1 MAEKV
6 GSIHQHVLPSAYDVK
21 LHEVYACHCGKEFY
35 RGQSE
40 GHKNPEWGPVDD
52 TGLPVLYD
60 KTVGGKE
67 FIGRATADTIF
78 DEEPVDQLAEG
89 AQDESKG
96 TSGESDR
103 PGAVSESRNSE
114 SGESATAE

>member
-6 GSIHQHVLPSAYDVK
+6 GTIHQHVLPSAYEAK

-40 GHKNPEWGPVDD
+40 GYKNPEWGPVDD
-52 TGLPVLYD
+52 TGLPVKYD

-67 FIGRATADTIF
+67 FIGRADKDTIF
-78 DEEPVDQLAEG
+78 DEEPVDQLAEEATDG
-89 AQDESKG
+89 
-96 TSGESDR
+96 GES
-103 PGAVSESRNSE
+103 NS
-114 SGESATAE
+114 SGDEVPTGTPE